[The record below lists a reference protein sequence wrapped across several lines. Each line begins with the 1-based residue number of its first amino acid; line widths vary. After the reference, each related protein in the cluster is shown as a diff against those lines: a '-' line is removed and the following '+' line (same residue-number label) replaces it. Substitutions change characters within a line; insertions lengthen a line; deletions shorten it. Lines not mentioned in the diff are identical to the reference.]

1 MKIVIAGGGYN
12 GTTIAKYFVS
22 EKNSDITI
30 VDCDE
35 KVINRIT
42 SSMPLGGVVGSAT
55 DTRVLESAGIKDA
68 DVFISTCPSDETN
81 LFSCSMV
88 TDIYK
93 IKTKIAKVASDRYF
107 ADRKMHNYLHSRR
120 NNSTNIDHLIVP
132 NIRIISNITH
142 RMMYCNSSILDAD
155 TIDSSSIKT
164 ISVQCLKESD
174 LIGKSFRAIKQ
185 ELSDDVALIGI
196 KRAGEFL
203 LDAEDIE
210 IREDDV
216 IKLALNEQNIVD
228 NIEYISFQNSKEEVL
243 EQNKPNVTIIGSDNL
258 AVSFAKELQ
267 RYDVG
272 KVDIIVSGL
281 AKSRKLSHELHGY
294 GVNVINVN
302 LENKEN
308 IQQLQLKPDDY
319 CIVSAG
325 KQEDSV
331 IICFLLKQYGIKNV
345 FSYMDSKFY
354 YDILKNNNI
363 HHVFSPE
370 TFIVSEII
378 PFVRSCVVY
387 NAMVIEQDYE
397 LLYAEIAGG
406 CDYDGRSISYVN
418 SEKVKI
424 LGIVQNNNLVT
435 VSDDYTLSDK
445 TRILILFHKDEL
457 ESVEQGL
464 NAFYS

>member
-1 MKIVIAGGGYN
+1 MIIAGGGYN
-12 GTTIAKYFVS
+12 GTTIAKYFVN
-22 EKNSDITI
+22 EKHSDITI
-30 VDCDE
+30 IDSDE

-93 IKTKIAKVASDRYF
+93 IKTKIAKVKSDRYF
-107 ADRKMHNYLHSRR
+107 ADRKMHDYLHSRR

-155 TIDSSSIKT
+155 TIDSSHIKI
-164 ISVQCLKESD
+164 ISVQCLKDSE
-174 LIGKSFRAIKQ
+174 LIGKSFTTIKQ
-185 ELSDDVALIGI
+185 GLSDDVALIGI
-196 KRAGEFL
+196 KRVGEFL
-203 LDAEDIE
+203 LDAEEIK
-210 IREDDV
+210 IREGDV
-216 IKLALNEQNIVD
+216 IKLALNEKNILD
-228 NIEYISFQNSKEEVL
+228 NIEYITMQNSKEEII
-243 EQNKPNVTIIGSDNL
+243 EQPKPNVTIIGSDNL

-267 RYDVG
+267 RYDDIG

-281 AKSRKLSHELHGY
+281 AKSRKLSHELHSY

-308 IQQLQLKPDDY
+308 IQQLQINKEDY

-325 KQEDSV
+325 RQEDSV
-331 IICFLLKQYGIKNV
+331 IICFLLKQYGISNV
-345 FSYMDSKFY
+345 FTYMDSKFY

-397 LLYAEIAGG
+397 LLYAEIVSG
-406 CDYDGRSISYVN
+406 CEYEGRSIKYVN

-424 LGIVQNNNLVT
+424 LGIVENNGIVT
-435 VSDDYTLSDK
+435 VSDDYVLADK

-464 NAFYS
+464 NSFL